1 MVLPSGCDHSD
12 QLVIRPQ
19 KPYLLFLPSELLIEI
34 FSYLP
39 YPSLAFLRKAHTRF
53 DRLFS
58 TTELLPNP
66 VGNISPRAFPPH
78 GHMGMTPHGG
88 NPVSVPPT
96 GRQLFVYTAQGVLPG
111 VKEVLANVDSFGQ
124 AER

>member
-1 MVLPSGCDHSD
+1 MVLPSGYDRSD
-12 QLVIRPQ
+12 PQ
-19 KPYLLFLPSELLIEI
+19 KPHLLSLPSELLIEI

-58 TTELLPNP
+58 TTELLPKP
-66 VGNISPRAFPPH
+66 VGNISRRAFLLDGPR
-78 GHMGMTPHGG
+78 GMTPHGRT
-88 NPVSVPPT
+88 PVALSPT
-96 GRQLFVYTAQGVLPG
+96 GRQLFVYTPQGILPG
-111 VKEVLANVDSFGQ
+111 VNEVLANVDLYGQ

>member
-1 MVLPSGCDHSD
+1 MALPSGCDHSD
-12 QLVIRPQ
+12 QPVIRPL
-19 KPYLLFLPSELLIEI
+19 KPHLLFLPSELLIEI

-66 VGNISPRAFPPH
+66 VGIMSPREFLLH
-78 GHMGMTPHGG
+78 GPRGRTLHDDTL
-88 NPVSVPPT
+88 VSLPPT
-96 GRQLFVYTAQGVLPG
+96 GRQLFVYTAQGILPG